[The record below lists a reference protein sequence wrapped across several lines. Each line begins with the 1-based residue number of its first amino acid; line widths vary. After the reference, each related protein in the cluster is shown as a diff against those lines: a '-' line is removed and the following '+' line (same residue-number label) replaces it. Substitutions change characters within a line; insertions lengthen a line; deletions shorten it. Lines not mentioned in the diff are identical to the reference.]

1 MSADY
6 TAKDIDVL
14 EGLEPVRK
22 RPGMYIGGTDSTGL
36 HHLVWEA
43 LDNAVDEAINKHC
56 DRIKVTLRNDGA
68 VTVEDNG
75 RGIPVDKHPKH
86 KKPALELILT
96 TLHSGAKFSNKSY
109 SSAGGLHGVGIS
121 VVNALSK
128 KMLVSV
134 RREGYEWNQEYQR
147 GAAFTKLE
155 RGAAVKGTGT
165 TITFYPDEQIFSA
178 LKFSKKTITDR
189 AETKAFL
196 NSGLSIEVIDER
208 DESQILFRYENGI
221 RDFLNKLLSGK
232 TRVGAESFYHSENNG
247 IQVEVALQWTEETET
262 KILSYA
268 NSVYTAEGGSHENGV
283 RNALVKVLR
292 DHIERVNPKGKTTP
306 ITADDSKEGLCAVI
320 SVFLPNPQFQGQTK
334 DKLNNP
340 EAQSAVEGMVKAA
353 FERFLLE
360 RPSVAEAVTS
370 RVTLAAQARLASRS
384 AKDAVMRKTYV
395 SHRLT
400 LPGKLADCTSTDPA
414 KSELFI
420 VEGDSAGGSSKQAR
434 DRNIQA
440 VLPIRGKILNV
451 ENATEEKLTG
461 NNEIKSLMISIGCGM
476 GKVFDYSK
484 LRYGKI
490 IIMTDADVDGAH
502 ISALLLTFFY
512 RHMPMLIE
520 KGHLYLARP
529 PLYRIGMGKDT
540 EYFAHDDP
548 DKERILAEMKGRGK
562 PEIQRYK
569 GLAEMP
575 NTTLKRTTMDPS
587 SRTLLKVTLKD
598 AEATDRAFSRLM
610 GKDASAR
617 YEFIKERTE
626 AFVSAGGEL
635 DL

>member
-22 RPGMYIGGTDSTGL
+22 RPGMYIGGTDLTGL

-43 LDNAVDEAINKHC
+43 LDNSVDEAINKHC
-56 DRIKVTLRNDGA
+56 DKIKVTLQKDGG

-86 KKPALELILT
+86 KKPALELIMT

-121 VVNALSK
+121 VVNALSSR
-128 KMLVSV
+128 MLITV
-134 RREGYEWNQEYQR
+134 RREGYEWSQEYQAGVAVSKLQK
-147 GAAFTKLE
+147 GAAI
-155 RGAAVKGTGT
+155 KGTGT
-165 TITFYPDEQIFSA
+165 KITFYPDPKIFGV
-178 LKFSKKTITDR
+178 LKFSKKTIVDR

-208 DESQILFRYENGI
+208 DGTTTRFLYENGI
-221 RDFLNKLLSGK
+221 KDFLGKLLTNRK
-232 TRVGAESFYHSENNG
+232 KVGVESFYHHESNG
-247 IQVEVALQWTEETET
+247 VQVEVALQWTEETET
-262 KILSYA
+262 RIYSYA
-268 NSVYTAEGGSHENGV
+268 NSVYTLEGGSHESGL
-283 RNALVKVLR
+283 RNALVKALR
-292 DHIERVNPKGKTTP
+292 EHVDRVGQKGKTPP
-306 ITADDSKEGLCAVI
+306 ITAEDAREGLCAVL

-334 DKLNNP
+334 EKLNNP
-340 EAQSAVEGMVKAA
+340 EAQSAVESMLRPA

-360 RPSVAEAVTS
+360 HPSVAEAVVM
-370 RVTLAAQARLASRS
+370 RVSLAAQARMASRS
-384 AKDAVMRKTYV
+384 AKDAVMRKTFV

-400 LPGKLADCTSTDPA
+400 LPGKLWDCSSSDLSNT
-414 KSELFI
+414 ELFI
-420 VEGDSAGGSSKQAR
+420 VEGDSAGGSSKMAR
-434 DRNIQA
+434 DRTIQA

-451 ENATEEKLTG
+451 ENATEDKLAN
-461 NNEIKSLMISIGCGM
+461 NNEIKALTISIGCGI
-476 GKVFDYSK
+476 GKSFDYSK

-502 ISALLLTFFY
+502 ICALLLTFFY
-512 RHMPMLIE
+512 RYMPQLIE
-520 KGHLYLARP
+520 KGHLYLAQP
-529 PLYRIGMGKDT
+529 PLYKIDMGKDG
-540 EYFAHDDP
+540 EYFAQD
-548 DKERILAEMKGRGK
+548 DKERDRILSTLKGRSK

-575 NTTLKRTTMDPS
+575 NATLKVTTMDPA
-587 SRTLLKVTLKD
+587 SRTLLRISRKD
-598 AEATDRAFSRLM
+598 VEATDLAFTRLM

-617 YEFIKERTE
+617 YEFIKENSE
-626 AFVSAGGEL
+626 AFVNAGGEL